1 MQQLNILWGLLP
13 VLLSLLLTSG
23 VVLLVGE
30 NPLEVFQLIL
40 DGALGNVKSLAGVVN
55 FWLPLLLACMG
66 LVVTFRAGLWNI
78 GVEGQIMIGAV
89 CATGVALYPPPLPSE
104 LVIGLSIL
112 AGMLGGMAWGLL
124 IGLLRTRLGV
134 HEIFG
139 GTGLNALA
147 NLVAIYLI
155 SGPWLPAEGGSAQ
168 GTAPIPAVSRLASL
182 SAEFPVS
189 GLMLVLV
196 AIATVLVILV
206 LAYTRWG
213 LQLKATGHNARS
225 ALLLGVPVERTLW
238 SALIVCGMLA
248 GLAGAY
254 RVMFV
259 YNNLRPLLSGGIGFL
274 ALLAVLL
281 AGMRAVWVPLIA
293 FAFSVILV
301 GSTRLKITLQLDQSL
316 AGVLQGALVLISLFV
331 NGMRERVS
339 RQRGLLVEP
348 VADTAEEHPLITT
361 TQMVEGTSR

>member
-1 MQQLNILWGLLP
+1 VLP
-13 VLLSLLLTSG
+13 IVLSLSLTSL
-23 VVLLVGE
+23 VILLVGE
-30 NPLEVFQLIL
+30 NPVEVLELVI
-40 DGALGNVKSLAGVVN
+40 DGALGDVRSLAGVVN

-66 LVVTFRAGLWNI
+66 LVMTFRAGLWNI

-89 CATGVALYPPPLPSE
+89 CATGVALYPPNFPSE
-104 LVIGLSIL
+104 VVIGLSIL
-112 AGMLGGMAWGLL
+112 AGMLGGAVWGLL
-124 IGLLRTRLGV
+124 IGFLKTRLGV

-168 GTAPIPAVSRLASL
+168 GTSPIPAVSRLTSM
-182 SAEFPVS
+182 SADFPVS
-189 GLMLVLV
+189 GLMLALV
-196 AIATVLVILV
+196 VVASLLVIVALG
-206 LAYTRWG
+206 YTRWG
-213 LQLKATGHNARS
+213 LQLKATGKNARS

-238 SALIVCGMLA
+238 SSLILCGLLA

-293 FAFSVILV
+293 FTFSVILV

-316 AGVLQGALVLISLFV
+316 AGVLQGALVLVSLFV
-331 NGMRERVS
+331 NGLRERASMRRTQTPVIVS
-339 RQRGLLVEP
+339 
-348 VADTAEEHPLITT
+348 DAEEHPLIKAG
-361 TQMVEGTSR
+361 QIVEGT

>member
-1 MQQLNILWGLLP
+1 
-13 VLLSLLLTSG
+13 LLSLGLTS
-23 VVLLVGE
+23 VVILLVGE
-30 NPLEVFQLIL
+30 NPLEVLEL
-40 DGALGNVKSLAGVVN
+40 VVDGALGDVKSLAGVVS
-55 FWLPLLLACMG
+55 FWLPLLLSCMG

-89 CATGVALYPPPLPSE
+89 CATGVALYPPNLPSE
-104 LVIGLSIL
+104 VTITLSIV
-112 AGMLGGMAWGLL
+112 AGMVGGAVWGLL
-124 IGLLRTRLGV
+124 IGFLKTRLGV

-168 GTAPIPAVSRLASL
+168 GTSPIPPISRLTSM
-182 SAEFPVS
+182 SADFPVS
-189 GLMLVLV
+189 GLMLVL
-196 AIATVLVILV
+196 AIIASLLVIV
-206 LAYTRWG
+206 ALAYTRWG
-213 LQLKATGHNARS
+213 LQLKATGRNARS

-238 SALIVCGMLA
+238 SSLILCGLLG

-281 AGMRAVWVPLIA
+281 AGMRAVWIPLIA
-293 FAFSVILV
+293 FLFSIILV

-316 AGVLQGALVLISLFV
+316 AGVLQGALVLVSLFV
-331 NGMRERVS
+331 NGLRERATTRRGVRPAEAVS
-339 RQRGLLVEP
+339 D
-348 VADTAEEHPLITT
+348 ASEERALIHSSQTN
-361 TQMVEGTSR
+361 QIIEGT